1 MPDQLSGRLV
11 EVNASSRDH
20 LHGGAIGGF
29 ISTNEPGNAVRN
41 LSADAARQPSSIL
54 QYLWFVFLVYHKNL
68 YLFGWLGRIRT
79 YTLRINSALS
89 CQLDDKPVF
98 WLNYFLLA
106 VPERGTAVY
115 DFVS

>member
-1 MPDQLSGRLV
+1 M
-11 EVNASSRDH
+11 NASSRDH

-98 WLNYFLLA
+98 WINYFLLA